1 VLDIDKR
8 QLAAARSR
16 PPVEPIGRKPRQ
28 PRKPRAPRE
37 QRRRERVLRSVR
49 RPVSRADAYGE
60 AMRLMPKLRNAA
72 RKDDAESVVR
82 LELRIDELLALDTQ
96 AA

>member
-1 VLDIDKR
+1 V
-8 QLAAARSR
+8 Q
-16 PPVEPIGRKPRQ
+16 
-28 PRKPRAPRE
+28 
-37 QRRRERVLRSVR
+37 
-49 RPVSRADAYGE
+49 RPVSRADAYDE